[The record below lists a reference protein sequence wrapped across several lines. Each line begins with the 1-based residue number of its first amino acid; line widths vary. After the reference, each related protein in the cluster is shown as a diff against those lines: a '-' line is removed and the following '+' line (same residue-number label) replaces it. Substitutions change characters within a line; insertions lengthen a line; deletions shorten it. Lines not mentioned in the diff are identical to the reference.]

1 MSDLIKKGGSMKQKE
16 TKLGIN
22 LLVWWTRFGS
32 SMFILIAG
40 IIMLILIQDPHADGI
55 IIGILALIVSVA
67 LGYLLWKLADSTQ
80 NLESNAWWWQMILAA
95 VGIFSLNPISLVI
108 FIYLWIN
115 KDLFEIENKTKED
128 TL

>member
-115 KDLFEIENKTKED
+115 KDLFEIGNKTKED

>member
-115 KDLFEIENKTKED
+115 KDLFEIGNKTKED
-128 TL
+128 IL

>member
-1 MSDLIKKGGSMKQKE
+1 MKQKE

-115 KDLFEIENKTKED
+115 KDLFEIGNKTKED
-128 TL
+128 IL